1 MDCPFNAY
9 QVSGMLLD
17 DKVAYFENF
26 LRSTG
31 RKGVEDVINFLRKS
45 DFYVAP
51 ASSKYHSNYRS
62 GLLDHSLIVLCLM
75 SDFCK
80 VAIQQNPELAPK
92 IEDSSIIL
100 TSLLHDIC
108 KTGLYTETIK
118 YTKDSSTGNWISYV
132 GYEINDGFPIG
143 HGEKSVI
150 MLQDIGLE
158 MRIDE
163 MLAIRF
169 HMGYWGDPG
178 GDTTYSQRAA
188 TDMTP
193 LVTLLQSADFSAST
207 IMEKTI
213 KIK

>member
-1 MDCPFNAY
+1 MRPTFNAS
-9 QVSGMLLD
+9 QINVMTLDEKVSQ
-17 DKVAYFENF
+17 FETL

-31 RKGVEDVINFLRKS
+31 RKGIEEVINFLRKS

-62 GLLDHSLIVLCLM
+62 GLLDHSLTVLCLM
-75 SDFCK
+75 FDHCDS
-80 VAIQQNPELAPK
+80 AIKNRPEMSAQ
-92 IEDSSIIL
+92 IDDEAIVIS
-100 TSLLHDIC
+100 SLLHDIC
-108 KTGLYTETIK
+108 KTGMYVETIK
-118 YTKDSSTGNWISYV
+118 YTKDTSGGWLPYT
-132 GYEINDGFPIG
+132 GYEINDTFPIG

-158 MRIDE
+158 MRMNE

-178 GDTTYSQRAA
+178 GDTTYSQRTA

-193 LVTLLQSADFSAST
+193 LVTLLQSADFTAST
-207 IMEKTI
+207 IIEKTI

>member
-1 MDCPFNAY
+1 MNCPFNAY

-80 VAIQQNPELAPK
+80 VAGSK
-92 IEDSSIIL
+92 IL
-100 TSLLHDIC
+100 
-108 KTGLYTETIK
+108 
-118 YTKDSSTGNWISYV
+118 NWLQ
-132 GYEINDGFPIG
+132 
-143 HGEKSVI
+143 KSK
-150 MLQDIGLE
+150 
-158 MRIDE
+158 
-163 MLAIRF
+163 IRPSF
-169 HMGYWGDPG
+169 
-178 GDTTYSQRAA
+178 
-188 TDMTP
+188 
-193 LVTLLQSADFSAST
+193 
-207 IMEKTI
+207 
-213 KIK
+213 